1 MEMLELSGSVEEIVF
16 TNEDNGYTV
25 CVIDYDG
32 KPVTL
37 VGIMPLLAEGEILTA
52 RGSWVNH
59 EVFGLQFKVDSF
71 EKKLPSDAESICRF
85 LASGFI
91 KGIGPVTARRI
102 VERYGEDSF
111 EVLENNPE
119 WLADIKG
126 MTQKRA
132 TAAGEDFRA
141 KFGMRTVML
150 FCGEYFGAAT
160 SLKIYKKY
168 GAAAVDII
176 KQNPYV
182 LCDDIQGIG
191 FEKVDSVALS
201 LGLETDN
208 PERLKNGIKSFL
220 MAAAYKAGH
229 CYLERSVLVEE
240 AALRLQVSEALID
253 RTLNSLEE
261 LKQITATEGKIALTL
276 FSKAEKYVAEKLL
289 SLSASEIPFRIAGL
303 DEQISFLEAK
313 YDIEY
318 APKQKNAI
326 KHAVSNGVTVITGG
340 PGTGK
345 TTVIKAI
352 LNIFVASGISFML
365 CAPTGRAAKRMSE
378 ASGSEAKTIHRL
390 LETRY
395 DSKGNLCF
403 SRDESAP
410 LPYNA
415 IIVDEVSMVDVLLME
430 SLLRAVRHGSY
441 LILIGDADQL
451 PPVGAGD
458 VLTDVI
464 DSGKLRVIK
473 LDEIFRQAKESLI
486 VVNAHKING
495 GELPKL
501 DEKNGDFFFLQRSS
515 PDEITSLVSSLCETR
530 LPKSYNIN
538 PLDDIQVITPT
549 RKGALGTAKLN
560 VVLQQALNPPGN
572 GKNEKSFG
580 SVVFREGDKVMQT
593 RNNYDIEWTGD
604 GKQGSGIFNGDI
616 GIIVK
621 LDNKKQIA
629 HIRFDERYAEYDYSL
644 FEDLEHAYAI
654 TVHKSQGSE
663 YPFVIMPIYDCPPM
677 LMTRNLLYTAV
688 TRAKR
693 IFIGTGLPYGVARM
707 VENDKKQKR
716 NTTLL
721 ERLRDAEQV
730 NKF

>member
-1 MEMLELSGSVEEIVF
+1 MEILELSGSVEEIVF

-25 CVIDYDG
+25 CVIDHEG

-37 VGIMPLLAEGEILTA
+37 VGVMPLLTVGEIVTA
-52 RGSWVNH
+52 KGSWVTH

-71 EKKLPSDAESICRF
+71 EKKLPTDAESICRF
-85 LASGFI
+85 LASGFV

-102 VERYGEDSF
+102 VDRYGEDSF
-111 EVLENNPE
+111 NVLESNPE

-132 TAAGEDFRA
+132 ATAGEDFRA
-141 KFGMRTVML
+141 KFGMRAVML
-150 FCGEYFGAAT
+150 FCGEHFGAAT

-182 LCDDIQGIG
+182 LCDEIQGIG

-201 LGLETDN
+201 LGVETDN
-208 PERLKNGIKSFL
+208 PERLKSGIKNLL
-220 MAAAYKAGH
+220 MSAAYKAGH
-229 CYLERSVLVEE
+229 CYLERSELVRE
-240 AALRLQVSEALID
+240 AALRLEVSEELIESGLKALKE
-253 RTLNSLEE
+253 LNRIELSEDKVALSLF
-261 LKQITATEGKIALTL
+261 AN
-276 FSKAEKYVAEKLL
+276 AERYVAEKLL

-318 APKQKNAI
+318 APKQKLAI
-326 KHAVSNGVTVITGG
+326 KHAVSEGVTVITGG

-352 LNIFVASGISFML
+352 LNVFVASGISFML

-458 VLTDVI
+458 VLSDI
-464 DSGKLRVIK
+464 IESGRLKVIK

-486 VVNAHKING
+486 VVNAHRINSG
-495 GELPKL
+495 VQPKL
-501 DEKNGDFFFLQRSS
+501 DEKNGDFFFMKRNSAE
-515 PDEITSLVSSLCETR
+515 EIAVLAADLCERR
-530 LPKSYNIN
+530 LPKSYGIN
-538 PLDDIQVITPT
+538 PLEDIQVITPT
-549 RKGALGTAKLN
+549 KKGALGTAKLN
-560 VVLQQALNPPGN
+560 VLLQQSLNPPE
-572 GKNEKSFG
+572 KDKKEKSFG

-593 RNNYDIEWTGD
+593 RNNYDIEWTAD

-616 GIIVK
+616 GVIVK
-621 LDNKKQIA
+621 LDNKKQTA
-629 HIRFDERYAEYDYSL
+629 YLRFDERYAEYDYAL

-693 IFIGTGLPYGVARM
+693 IFIGTGNPYGIARM

-721 ERLRDAEQV
+721 ERLRGAEKV
-730 NKF
+730 KLT